1 MQRNDAPGS
10 EVPLGEILEHRLFQ
24 LRLRQKLPLLQ
35 RSLRLE
41 PGVLALQLGQSL
53 GLLGL
58 HAAVLLPAAVVR
70 RLCHLDDAANVGD
83 GIALSDQ
90 LLGGPLL
97 RRCLGL
103 ELADDLLRCV
113 PGAFH
118 GRVTD
123 PVWPAQDSHSPWTGF
138 RGPRQDPVI
147 ASTWSH

>member
-1 MQRNDAPGS
+1 MEFP
-10 EVPLGEILEHRLFQ
+10 VH
-24 LRLRQKLPLLQ
+24 LRCSAVVAIVDCPDQGQFIRFL
-35 RSLRLE
+35 SLKQA
-41 PGVLALQLGQSL
+41 ALQSIWVFQESL
-53 GLLGL
+53 
-58 HAAVLLPAAVVR
+58 R